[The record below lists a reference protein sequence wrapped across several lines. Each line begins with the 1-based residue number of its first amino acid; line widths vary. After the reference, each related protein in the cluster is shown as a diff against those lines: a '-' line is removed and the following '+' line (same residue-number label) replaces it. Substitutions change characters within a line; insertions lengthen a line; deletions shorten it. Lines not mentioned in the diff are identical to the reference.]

1 MTQSSSQNPFNM
13 PPFDPAAMQSAWQQ
27 MMGQFARAT
36 GQPAPAS
43 MPEMPAE
50 AFKQMHKAW
59 LDAMARWADEYMR
72 SPQFLEQ
79 MKTSLEGAL
88 AMRRQVDE
96 FIRKATEQSYGGS
109 LGLYDAVGAVRD
121 AESWLT
127 RRLDEM
133 DQRLRGIEAKLD
145 GGAGAGGR
153 RRGGKAAARA
163 STSSRKPATSKK
175 SKKKSTKR
183 TSKKAR

>member
-1 MTQSSSQNPFNM
+1 MTQSSNQNPFNM
-13 PPFDPAAMQSAWQQ
+13 PPFDPAAVQSAWQQ
-27 MMGQFARAT
+27 MLGQFARAT

-50 AFKQMHKAW
+50 AFRQMQKAW

-79 MKTSLEGAL
+79 MKKSLEGAL
-88 AMRRQVDE
+88 AMRRQVEE

-133 DQRLRGIEAKLD
+133 DQRLVAIEAKLD
-145 GGAGAGGR
+145 GRGGKSASRAGAG
-153 RRGGKAAARA
+153 
-163 STSSRKPATSKK
+163 SRKAGATKK
-175 SKKKSTKR
+175 SKKKPTKR